1 LQIATTKGGVMEQ
14 VMKLIMENI
23 ANISAFIFGI
33 GVVGVV
39 VAKITA
45 IIKELAE
52 LLNTVALALADKKI
66 DNDEIAK
73 ILQEGKDVV
82 NSIKNLKK

>member
-1 LQIATTKGGVMEQ
+1 MEQ